1 MENIYELVQF
11 ELNEWIS
18 IQDWKIMSDEINK
31 ELKKAEGFIS
41 RDSAVDEKWNVY
53 CIIKWEDKET
63 QEKFMKEIL
72 SDEEWMK
79 EFGKFANM
87 KTMEMKTLNII

>member
-41 RDSAVDEKWNVY
+41 RDSATDEKWNVY
-53 CIIKWEDKET
+53 CIVKWENKEF
-63 QEKFMKEIL
+63 QEKFMKKIL
-72 SDEEWMK
+72 SDEEGMK

-87 KTMEMKTLNII
+87 ETMEMKTLNII